1 MATTTTTASANDGTA
16 ATAEGTKSCVD
27 CIRGETS
34 GNKGTV
40 WCSAGW
46 NYQYVGL
53 PLTKDYPDPKTAAA
67 VLTWDKTGD
76 ANSSKSTSPLT
87 SGD

>member
-1 MATTTTTASANDGTA
+1 MATTTVATAADSGTA
-16 ATAEGTKSCVD
+16 ATAGGTKSCVD

-53 PLTKDYPDPKTAAA
+53 PLTADYPDP
-67 VLTWDKTGD
+67 
-76 ANSSKSTSPLT
+76 
-87 SGD
+87 